1 MEPPPPLPPRSPAEG
16 RRDQPPGR
24 IRPSVLPPA
33 ATSTPSLAPSLALR
47 ALPLNRSESA
57 KEGGNGGEKIPP
69 PVPGAAAAGAARRG
83 AQSCCRHRARSPAR
97 PHGGGADAAGR
108 GAKTGSVSASAAAS
122 PWLSLPLGEPDVRAE
137 GRSGPFGKD
146 RGS

>member
-57 KEGGNGGEKIPP
+57 KEGGNGGEKSPRP
-69 PVPGAAAAGAARRG
+69 CPARRRPGRRGEERRAAAATGHGPLLGLTVAVRTRQGAEQRRDLCPP
-83 AQSCCRHRARSPAR
+83 QPRLHP
-97 PHGGGADAAGR
+97 
-108 GAKTGSVSASAAAS
+108 GSAYPWAS
-122 PWLSLPLGEPDVRAE
+122 PM
-137 GRSGPFGKD
+137 
-146 RGS
+146 